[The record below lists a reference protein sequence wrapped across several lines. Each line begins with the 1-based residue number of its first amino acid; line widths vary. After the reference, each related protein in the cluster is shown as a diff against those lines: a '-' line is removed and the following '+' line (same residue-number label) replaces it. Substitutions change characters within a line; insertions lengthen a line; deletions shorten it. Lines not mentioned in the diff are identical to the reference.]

1 MSSEILD
8 AYWRIPPFTRTFV
21 TATLVIS
28 IGIHFGFLPYVWFYY
43 STWRLFRLL
52 PEIWRPFTSFCLTG
66 PQIGI
71 IFDTYWLY
79 QYLVQLETANP
90 RLPRKEDVL
99 WYLLVVGSTI
109 IALNQYFTGW
119 SFFLHGLIIALCYT
133 SVQDQRGQKAN
144 FFFFTVPAQ
153 AMPYCMLL
161 SSLLMNPAIIPLQLT
176 GIVAA
181 HLFDFLTRIYPEFS
195 GGPNLLPAPAF
206 LSYFVQTP
214 RLIRRDYGTAIRPR
228 TGAEPST
235 GSTTGAS
242 GSVLPESWK
251 TRGAGHR
258 LGGD

>member
-8 AYWRIPPFTRTFV
+8 AYWRIPPFTRFVPFAGILFRCCSHTNKRASRTFV

-109 IALNQYFTGW
+109 IVG
-119 SFFLHGLIIALCYT
+119 HR
-133 SVQDQRGQKAN
+133 RG
-144 FFFFTVPAQ
+144 F
-153 AMPYCMLL
+153 
-161 SSLLMNPAIIPLQLT
+161 SLLLYFCCLGVFRWRVFFMF
-176 GIVAA
+176 
-181 HLFDFLTRIYPEFS
+181 LFSSDTSEY
-195 GGPNLLPAPAF
+195 LPA
-206 LSYFVQTP
+206 
-214 RLIRRDYGTAIRPR
+214 
-228 TGAEPST
+228 
-235 GSTTGAS
+235 
-242 GSVLPESWK
+242 
-251 TRGAGHR
+251 
-258 LGGD
+258 